1 MKQLDRYGLKEE
13 DVMNKGLKIYTTL
26 DQNYQSALQDTFEE
40 SWNFP
45 SNASDGTKAQGA
57 SVAMDPKTGAVR
69 AIVGGRGQHVFRGY
83 NRATQMKR
91 QPGSTM
97 KPLAVYSPA
106 LQMVIIMIQSFLIN
120 CKNLVK
126 TVMSQ
131 RTLIIN
137 TQIRFQCTKA

>member
-1 MKQLDRYGLKEE
+1 
-13 DVMNKGLKIYTTL
+13 MNKGLKIYTTL
-26 DQNYQSALQDTFEE
+26 DTGYQSALQDSFEE

-45 SNASDGTKAQGA
+45 PNASDGTKVQGA

-69 AIVGGRGQHVFRGY
+69 AMVGGRGQHVFRGY

-106 LQMVIIMIQSFLIN
+106 LQSGYHYDSELSNKLQKFGKNGYEPKNVDNQYSNKIQCMKL
-120 CKNLVK
+120 
-126 TVMSQ
+126 
-131 RTLIIN
+131 
-137 TQIRFQCTKA
+137 